1 MLMTENKYNK
11 VSTAT
16 DLSDEELQVR
26 AEEDELFSKL
36 TSIIPTKLEGVS
48 DILGEV
54 TDEQLLEQRE
64 KSRKKQASLLAKKEV
79 QKQKSIAKKQKV
91 VAPTD
96 AVKVNK

>member
-1 MLMTENKYNK
+1 MTENNNSK

-79 QKQKSIAKKQKV
+79 QKQKSIAKKQKA

-96 AVKVNK
+96 ALKVNK